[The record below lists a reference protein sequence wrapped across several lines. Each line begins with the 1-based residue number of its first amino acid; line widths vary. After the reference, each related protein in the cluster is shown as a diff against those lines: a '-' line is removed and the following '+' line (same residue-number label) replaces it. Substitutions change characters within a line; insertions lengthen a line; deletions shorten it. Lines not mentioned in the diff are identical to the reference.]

1 MERMT
6 EDIEGLAG
14 FMSGYFKD
22 CLYVPILT
30 VVYSV
35 YLISMNAPLAMICL
49 FPLVIMV
56 PLNVKLLKPIKL
68 RQSQYVKELGLT
80 NNNIDEAFAGAEI
93 IKSYNI
99 QEKMMNRYENALYK
113 TFVTSDKRIWISIIW
128 SQYQEQYR
136 KSLWH
141 LPFVLAVYW
150 YLEMQSLWVC

>member
-1 MERMT
+1 MELMT

-49 FPLVIMV
+49 FPLAIIV

-80 NNNIDEAFAGAEI
+80 NNNVDEAFAGAEI

-99 QEKMMNRYENALYK
+99 Q
-113 TFVTSDKRIWISIIW
+113 
-128 SQYQEQYR
+128 
-136 KSLWH
+136 
-141 LPFVLAVYW
+141 
-150 YLEMQSLWVC
+150 MQSERVFKRYLCEI